1 MSAAQ
6 ASTPAGSVVV
16 RGRERE
22 LANVYQMVDNARAG
36 HGGALAFLGDP
47 GIGVTTL
54 LRVARDTASDFL
66 AIGTCGV
73 EAERG
78 IELGGLHRLLQ
89 PMIDRI
95 ADLPAQ
101 QAAVLSG
108 ALGTGDGYPDGG
120 LRLFSAVHNLL
131 TGEARNGPVLV
142 WVDDL
147 QWVDRVSLA
156 ALAFTARRLETVP
169 VLMVFAGRPEDAG
182 DELLAGIQQVPLDAL
197 DDAAS
202 LRLLEDQAPHQIPE
216 DLSHDLVELA
226 AGNPLTLVELAGA
239 LTAEQLSGQAP
250 PPDQLPSNGRQR
262 RYYSR
267 RLRGLSP
274 DAQRLVLMAVADDDL
289 EVVTLARAAAKA
301 GIELAVLE
309 EVKGSGLVRLDGD
322 LVEVPG
328 PLVRPTLYA
337 DAALADR
344 QAVHELLASALDPDE
359 HRLRWIW
366 HQVAATAEPRSRL
379 ADELDAAA
387 REARS
392 SGDRHVSVR
401 LSQRAAALTSNPEEK
416 ARRLLDAATG
426 SWQIGHTRA
435 ARALLRQIR
444 PLANSLE
451 LRGRADLMH
460 GQIELREGLP
470 AMAHRDLVNA
480 AELLLETDRQAALT
494 AFLLAGEASHMAGD
508 HPQYSALADRIVE
521 LRRPDDPPATL
532 LVFAHFEGI
541 GHSFQGR
548 HEASVPA
555 MRQVVE
561 LAERLDCPLPKILG
575 SQAAYNLGQ
584 GNKAAEL
591 STQAVSAARTRDEI
605 HLLPWALMY
614 LSMSGL
620 LLDRHRSAVS
630 SSLEG
635 LRVAEAIGHQ
645 NCAYSHLT
653 LLGLL
658 AASQGDRETALLRL
672 DKAADGVA
680 RRGLGRTGAISTWAL
695 SMVDLMDDRPAD
707 AMDRL
712 RLMAAGTGLVH
723 PGIRAMAAPQFVEAA
738 VRCGQRAKAAQAL
751 EVYHHWAST
760 TGSEA
765 RLALSH
771 RCHALLA
778 ASSAV
783 ADEHFR
789 EAIRLHR
796 ASDTALEL
804 AKTELLY
811 AHRLRRGRKP
821 RAARE
826 LLRDALKIFQR
837 YDAEYWANRT
847 RTELRA
853 AGEAVQGGAAP
864 NTIDELTPQQ
874 VAISRLVAEGATNRE
889 IASQLVLSH
898 RTVEHH
904 LRNVFAKLGVRSRV
918 ELSSLLR

>member
-1 MSAAQ
+1 MSAVE
-6 ASTPAGSVVV
+6 ASHSAGSVVI

-22 LANVYQMVDNARAG
+22 LANVYEMVDNARAG
-36 HGGALAFLGDP
+36 RGGALAFLGDP
-47 GIGVTTL
+47 GIGASTL
-54 LRVARDTASDFL
+54 LRAVRDAASDFL

-73 EAERG
+73 ESEHG

-89 PMIDRI
+89 PMVDRI
-95 ADLPAQ
+95 GDLPAH

-108 ALGTGDGYPDGG
+108 ALGAGDGYPDGG

-131 TGEARNGPVLV
+131 TGVARNGPVLC

-147 QWVDRVSLA
+147 QWLDRVSLA
-156 ALAFTARRLETVP
+156 ALAFTARRLDTVP
-169 VLMVFAGRPEDAG
+169 VLMVFAGRYEDTG
-182 DELLAGIQQVPLDAL
+182 DELLAGIQPVPLGAL
-197 DDAAS
+197 DDQSA
-202 LRLLEDQAPHQIPE
+202 LQLLEDQAPHQIPE
-216 DLSHDLVELA
+216 DLSRDLVELA
-226 AGNPLTLVELAGA
+226 TGNPLTLVELAGA

-250 PPDQLPSNGRQR
+250 PPDQLPAQGRQR
-262 RYYSR
+262 RYYGR

-301 GIELAVLE
+301 GIDLGVLE
-309 EVKGSGLVRLDGD
+309 EVKASGLVRLDGD

-337 DAALADR
+337 DAPLAER
-344 QAVHELLASALDPDE
+344 QVVHELLASALDPDE

-387 REARS
+387 TEARG
-392 SGDRHVSVR
+392 SGDRHVAVR
-401 LSQRAAALTSNPEEK
+401 LSQRAAALTTQPEEK

-444 PLANSLE
+444 PLANTVE
-451 LRGRADLMH
+451 LRGLTDLLH

-480 AELLLETDRQAALT
+480 AELLLETDRDSANV
-494 AFLLAGEASHMAGD
+494 AFLLAGEASHVAGD
-508 HPQYSALADRIVE
+508 HPQYSGLAERVAE
-521 LRRPDDPPATL
+521 LRKPGDPP
-532 LVFAHFEGI
+532 LVRMMLAHFEGI
-541 GHSFQGR
+541 SASYQGR
-548 HEASVPA
+548 HRDSVPP
-555 MRQVVE
+555 MRTVVE
-561 LAERLDCPLPKILG
+561 LAGRLDDPLSKILG

-584 GNKAAEL
+584 GNRAIEL
-591 STQAVSAARTRDEI
+591 STQAVSAARARDDI

-645 NCAYSHLT
+645 NCAYSHMT
-653 LLGLL
+653 LLGLI
-658 AASQGDRETALLRL
+658 AASQGDRETALMRL
-672 DKAADGVA
+672 DQAADGVS

-712 RLMAAGTGLVH
+712 RLMAAGTGQVH
-723 PGIRAMAAPQFVEAA
+723 PGIRAIAAPQFVEAA
-738 VRCGQRAKAAQAL
+738 VRCGQRAKATQAL
-751 EVYHHWAST
+751 EVYHHWVST

-778 ASSAV
+778 ASSGA

-796 ASDTALEL
+796 SSDTALEL

-853 AGEAVQGGAAP
+853 AGEAVQGGAVP

>member
-1 MSAAQ
+1 MSAVEAPH
-6 ASTPAGSVVV
+6 SAGSVVI

-22 LANVYQMVDNARAG
+22 LANVYELVDNARAG
-36 HGGALAFLGDP
+36 RGGALAFLGEP
-47 GIGVTTL
+47 GIGATTL
-54 LRVARDTASDFL
+54 LRAARETASDFL
-66 AIGTCGV
+66 AVGTCGV
-73 EAERG
+73 ESEHG

-89 PMIDRI
+89 PMTDRI
-95 ADLPAQ
+95 ADLPAH

-108 ALGTGDGYPDGG
+108 ALGAGDGYPDGG

-131 TGEARNGPVLV
+131 TGEARNGPVLC

-147 QWVDRVSLA
+147 QWLDRVSLA
-156 ALAFTARRLETVP
+156 ALAFTARRLDTVP
-169 VLMVFAGRPEDAG
+169 VLMIFAGRNEDAG
-182 DELLAGIQQVPLDAL
+182 DELLAGIRHVQLGQL

-202 LRLLEDQAPHQIPE
+202 LQILEDQVPHQIPE
-216 DLSHDLVELA
+216 DLSHDLVELS
-226 AGNPLTLVELAGA
+226 AGNPLTLVELADA
-239 LTAEQLSGQAP
+239 LSPEQLSGQAP
-250 PPDQLPSNGRQR
+250 PPDQLPSSGRQR

-267 RLRGLSP
+267 RVRHLSP

-301 GIELAVLE
+301 GIDLSVLE
-309 EVKGSGLVRLDGD
+309 EVKASGLVRLEGD

-328 PLVRPTLYA
+328 PLVRSTLYA
-337 DAALADR
+337 DAPLAER
-344 QAVHELLASALDPDE
+344 QAVHELLASALDPAE

-387 REARS
+387 AEAREI
-392 SGDRHVSVR
+392 GDRHVAVR
-401 LSQRAAALTSNPEEK
+401 LSQRAATLTTKPEEK

-426 SWQIGHTRA
+426 SWQTGHTRA

-444 PLANSLE
+444 PLANSVE
-451 LRGRADLMH
+451 LRGRADLLH

-480 AELLLETDRQAALT
+480 AELLLDTDRTAALT
-494 AFLLAGEASHMAGD
+494 AFTLAGEASMVAGD
-508 HPQYSALADRIVE
+508 HPQYQSLAERVAE
-521 LRRPDDPPATL
+521 LVGPDDPPAMRL
-532 LVFAHFEGI
+532 LFAHFAGVSA
-541 GHSFQGR
+541 SFGGR
-548 HEASVPA
+548 HEDSVPA
-555 MRQVVE
+555 QRKVVE
-561 LAERLDCPLPKILG
+561 LAGTLDDPMVKILA
-575 SQAAYNLGQ
+575 SQTAYNMGQ
-584 GNKAAEL
+584 ATRAMEL
-591 STQAVSAARTRDEI
+591 ATQAVSIARARDDI

-645 NCAYSHLT
+645 NCAYSHMT

-712 RLMAAGTGLVH
+712 RLMAAGTGQVH

-751 EVYHHWAST
+751 EVYHHWAHT

-778 ASSAV
+778 ANSGA

-796 ASDTALEL
+796 SSDTALEL

-837 YDAEYWANRT
+837 YDAEYWASRT

-853 AGEAVQGGAAP
+853 AGEAVHGGAAQ

>member
-1 MSAAQ
+1 MSAVE
-6 ASTPAGSVVV
+6 ASRTAGSVVI

-22 LANVYQMVDNARAG
+22 LANVYEMVDNARAG
-36 HGGALAFLGDP
+36 RGGAVAFLGDP
-47 GIGVTTL
+47 GIGASML
-54 LRVARDTASDFL
+54 LRAVRDAASDFL

-73 EAERG
+73 ESEHG

-89 PMIDRI
+89 PMTDRI
-95 ADLPAQ
+95 ADLPAH

-108 ALGTGDGYPDGG
+108 ALGAGDGYPDGG
-120 LRLFSAVHNLL
+120 LRLFSAVHSLL
-131 TGEARNGPVLV
+131 TAEARSGPVLC

-147 QWVDRVSLA
+147 QWLDRVSLA
-156 ALAFTARRLETVP
+156 ALAFTARRLDTAP
-169 VLMVFAGRPEDAG
+169 VLMVFAGRNEDAG
-182 DELLAGIQQVPLDAL
+182 DELLAGIGHVPLVPLDDQACL
-197 DDAAS
+197 QV
-202 LRLLEDQAPHQIPE
+202 LEDQAPHQIPE
-216 DLSHDLVELA
+216 DLCHDLVELA
-226 AGNPLTLVELAGA
+226 AGNPLTLVELAAA

-250 PPDQLPSNGRQR
+250 PPDQLPAQGRQR

-267 RLRGLSP
+267 RMRGLSP

-301 GIELAVLE
+301 GIDLGVLE
-309 EVKGSGLVRLDGD
+309 EVKASALVRLDGD

-337 DAALADR
+337 DAPLAER
-344 QAVHELLASALDPDE
+344 QTVHELLASALDPDE

-387 REARS
+387 TEALG
-392 SGDRHVSVR
+392 SGDRQLSVR
-401 LSQRAAALTSNPEEK
+401 LSQRAASLTTQPEAK
-416 ARRLLDAATG
+416 ARRLLAAATG

-444 PLANSLE
+444 PLANSVE
-451 LRGRADLMH
+451 LRGLADLLH
-460 GQIELREGLP
+460 GQIELREGLA

-480 AELLLETDRQAALT
+480 GELLLDTDMDAALT
-494 AFLLAGEASHMAGD
+494 AFLLAGEASHVSGD
-508 HPQYSALADRIVE
+508 HPQYTALAERVAE
-521 LRRPDDPPATL
+521 LAAPNDPPWRR
-532 LVFAHFEGI
+532 LVFAHFHGI
-541 GHSFQGR
+541 SCSFLGR
-548 HEASVPA
+548 HEESVGP
-555 MRQVVE
+555 MREVVE
-561 LAERLDCPLPKILG
+561 LASRLDDPVAKILG

-584 GNKAAEL
+584 GNKALEL
-591 STQAVSAARTRDEI
+591 STEAVSVARARDEI

-645 NCAYSHLT
+645 NCALSHMT

-672 DKAADGVA
+672 EKAADGVA
-680 RRGLGRTGAISTWAL
+680 RRGLGRTGAISTWAW

-751 EVYHHWAST
+751 EVYQHWAST

-765 RLALSH
+765 RLALAH

-778 ASSAV
+778 TSSAS

-811 AHRLRRGRKP
+811 AHRLRRSRKP

-864 NTIDELTPQQ
+864 SGIDELTPQQ